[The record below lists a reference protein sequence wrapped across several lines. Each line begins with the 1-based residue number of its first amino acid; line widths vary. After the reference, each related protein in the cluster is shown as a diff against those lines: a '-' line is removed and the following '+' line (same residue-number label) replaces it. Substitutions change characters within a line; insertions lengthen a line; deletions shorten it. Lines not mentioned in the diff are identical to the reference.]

1 METTVYK
8 LTAFAGSLL
17 ATGLARAA
25 ESGIDVAEHAVKVNV
40 EGMPEGI
47 QVLMVLMG
55 VSLVLLILFVA
66 PMWLFLH
73 YRARAKREAPAPI
86 LGPDIAE
93 LAQIARIAERLERR
107 LEAMETLMDADRPG
121 WRR

>member
-1 METTVYK
+1 VDITVDK
-8 LTAFAGSLL
+8 LPD
-17 ATGLARAA
+17 AA
-25 ESGIDVAEHAVKVNV
+25 NHAVNV
-40 EGMPEGI
+40 SMSGMPEGI

-55 VSLVLLILFVA
+55 VSLVLLILFVV

>member
-1 METTVYK
+1 MDITVDK
-8 LTAFAGSLL
+8 LPD
-17 ATGLARAA
+17 AA
-25 ESGIDVAEHAVKVNV
+25 SHAVNV
-40 EGMPEGI
+40 SMSGMPEGI

-55 VSLVLLILFVA
+55 VSLVLLILFVVQ
-66 PMWLFLH
+66 MWLFLH

>member
-1 METTVYK
+1 MEITVDQ
-8 LTAFAGSLL
+8 LPEA
-17 ATGLARAA
+17 ATHAA
-25 ESGIDVAEHAVKVNV
+25 NV
-40 EGMPEGI
+40 SISGMPEGI

-55 VSLVLLILFVA
+55 VSMVLLILFVV

-73 YRARAKREAPAPI
+73 YRAKAKREAPAPVI
-86 LGPDIAE
+86 GPDVAE

-107 LEAMETLMDADRPG
+107 LEAVETLMDADRPG

>member
-1 METTVYK
+1 MEITVDK
-8 LTAFAGSLL
+8 LP
-17 ATGLARAA
+17 AA
-25 ESGIDVAEHAVKVNV
+25 AEHAANV
-40 EGMPEGI
+40 TISGMPEGI

-55 VSLVLLILFVA
+55 VSLVLLILFVV

-73 YRARAKREAPAPI
+73 YRAKAKREAPAPVI
-86 LGPDIAE
+86 GPDVAE
-93 LAQIARIAERLERR
+93 LAQIARIAERMERR